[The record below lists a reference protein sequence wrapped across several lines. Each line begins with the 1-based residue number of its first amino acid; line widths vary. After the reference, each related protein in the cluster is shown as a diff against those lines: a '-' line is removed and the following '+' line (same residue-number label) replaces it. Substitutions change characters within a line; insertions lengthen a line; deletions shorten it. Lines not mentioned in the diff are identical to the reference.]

1 MKGRAKQAGF
11 TLIAAVF
18 LVVVVALIAGYAV
31 SIGSA
36 QQADTSLSLLARRA
50 DFAAQS
56 GLEWAIARVINTDAC
71 PANGTSFSPAGTG
84 ISSFVVLVNCA
95 STAITEGASS
105 YSVYTVTVTAT
116 QGTESREDFARRTV
130 TAQIGGKP

>member
-1 MKGRAKQAGF
+1 MMARAKQAGF

-71 PANGTSFSPAGTG
+71 PANGTSFTPAGKG
-84 ISSFVVLVNCA
+84 ISSFAIVVNCTSSA
-95 STAITEGASS
+95 VTEGAAS
-105 YSVYTVTVTAT
+105 YAVYTVTVIAT
-116 QGTESREDFARRTV
+116 QGTEGREDFARRTV